1 MSLYNYTKNGSGHQ
15 ESWTNYDMESFETR
29 DIAEKKYDNG
39 FIPLQTGEIE
49 KTDFLPLEGYESSRN
64 KRNKGN
70 DTIEKV
76 QGKLSLIEQEAYEKS
91 FAQGE
96 KDGFE
101 FGEKKAIK
109 VIENI
114 ENLFNEMSSLKKE
127 ILKRHEKEIL
137 DLIFIIVEKIIHY
150 RTSSVEGIV
159 KEAVLNALN
168 LVVEKNKIILN
179 VNPEDYDYVD
189 KLRPELFK
197 KHKELKSI
205 TVTSDLSISR
215 GGCFLETPYG
225 DVDAGIETQLEKIY
239 QYLQD
244 PLNEKEDD

>member
-1 MSLYNYTKNGSGHQ
+1 MFLILFFHLFSMIIFA
-15 ESWTNYDMESFETR
+15 E
-29 DIAEKKYDNG
+29 DI
-39 FIPLQTGEIE
+39 F
-49 KTDFLPLEGYESSRN
+49 
-64 KRNKGN
+64 
-70 DTIEKV
+70 
-76 QGKLSLIEQEAYEKS
+76 
-91 FAQGE
+91 
-96 KDGFE
+96 
-101 FGEKKAIK
+101 
-109 VIENI
+109 
-114 ENLFNEMSSLKKE
+114 
-127 ILKRHEKEIL
+127 LKRHEKEIL